1 MITEINGRWTCT
13 KCGYEWSACISDDQV
28 PEVCECEKD
37 ETWIDKHSVN
47 CYFCG
52 ELFDERECIPADE
65 YNDNDG
71 GDICPD
77 CLKEIQRRD
86 EKNGVY
92 PEKWDD
98 AN

>member
-52 ELFDERECIPADE
+52 ELFD
-65 YNDNDG
+65 
-71 GDICPD
+71 
-77 CLKEIQRRD
+77 KENVSPPMSIMTMMV
-86 EKNGVY
+86 ETSVLI
-92 PEKWDD
+92 
-98 AN
+98 A